1 MRALLLGLLLLFAA
15 APVAAEP
22 VRVTVTRQ
30 DDRFLADYVF
40 PTDAPAWAFWRSSL
54 AMADNLPFRPRSW
67 TVLTPGVKIERRG
80 KQDALV
86 SESAK
91 PIPRRVRVRL
101 TPFTGHL
108 VADYVP
114 AMRLGGNSL
123 ALFDGHFAVY
133 SVDDPAILETLPS
146 SVDPGRDPIGDPG
159 TAVQFDGPGLR
170 LAGDVDGYREGRS
183 SGAYGLFDVPQA
195 IVRDGVATV
204 LDSELPK
211 WISDYLAGY
220 TPRVMAELTADLGPS
235 GVTEPTILA
244 AWEGVETKAASM
256 NGGTLKGLILMRF
269 EGADALQ
276 SDEGLRRMARWF
288 VAHEAAHFWLGQ
300 AVAYESPRDSWIME
314 GGADLLAIRTL
325 AQLDPDYDAKK
336 RLNRSIAHCVKLGDK
351 PVASAHERG
360 EHDAFYACGAVFGL
374 VAERANGGDFFA
386 FTRELIED
394 NRQDGR
400 LNRAEWLARL
410 DQVSQ
415 QPELSRR
422 IEAMLDTGAESP
434 AAAVAELLKGANI
447 AYELGADGVPQLQ

>member
-1 MRALLLGLLLLFAA
+1 MRAVLLGLLLLFAA

-30 DDRFLADYVF
+30 GDQFVADYVF
-40 PTDAPAWAFWRSSL
+40 PVDAPAWAFWRSSL
-54 AMADNLPFRPRSW
+54 AMADNLPFRPRGW
-67 TVLTPGVKIERRG
+67 TVLTPGVKMERRG

-86 SESAK
+86 SETAK

-114 AMRLGGNSL
+114 ALRLGGNSV
-123 ALFDGHFAVY
+123 ALFDGHFAVF
-133 SVDDPAILETLPS
+133 SVDDPAVLEKLPS

-159 TAVQFDGPGLR
+159 TAVRFDGPALR
-170 LAGDVDGYREGRS
+170 LAGDVEGYREGRS
-183 SGAYGLFDVPQA
+183 SGVYGLFDVPQA

-204 LDSELPK
+204 IDSELPQ
-211 WISDYLAGY
+211 WISNYLAGY
-220 TPRVMAELTADLGPS
+220 TPQVMAALTADLGPS
-235 GVTEPTILA
+235 GVTEPTIMA
-244 AWEGVETKAASM
+244 AWEGAEIKDASM

-276 SDEGLRRMARWF
+276 PDEDLRRIARWF

-300 AVAYESPRDSWIME
+300 AVAYETPRDSWIME

-325 AQLDPDYDAKK
+325 AKLDANYDAKR
-336 RLNRSIAHCVKLGDK
+336 RLNRSIADCVKLGGK
-351 PVASAHERG
+351 PVSSAHERG

-386 FTRELIED
+386 FTRQLIAD
-394 NRQDGR
+394 HRQDER

-410 DQVSQ
+410 DRISRR
-415 QPELSRR
+415 PELSRQ
-422 IEAMLDTGAESP
+422 IGMMLDQGADNLS
-434 AAAVAELLKGANI
+434 AAIADLLRTADI
-447 AYELGADGVPQLQ
+447 AYALDANGVPQLQ